1 MEHTTLGGRI
11 KTARKKLGIT
21 ALALASQVGV
31 TENAIRKI
39 ESGSS
44 AEPRFSTGVRIAQAL
59 RTDPADLLPAF
70 VRTAANAPRLDD
82 IVGAIN
88 RCRPELERR
97 GVSHVSIFGSVAR
110 GESSAKS
117 DVDVVIDVARGRR
130 FSLFDQIEIGE
141 LLQDVLLARVD
152 VLTRKT
158 LRRTSF
164 ARAAL
169 AQAVRVF

>member
-1 MEHTTLGGRI
+1 MEHATLGGRI

-21 ALALASQVGV
+21 ALSLASQVGV

-59 RTDPADLLPAF
+59 RTDPADLLPAS
-70 VRTAANAPRLDD
+70 VRTVPNPPLLVNV
-82 IVGAIN
+82 ISAIKK
-88 RCRPELERR
+88 CRPELERR
-97 GVSHVSIFGSVAR
+97 GIAHVSIFGSVAR
-110 GESSAKS
+110 GEASPKS

-141 LLQDVLLARVD
+141 LLQDALLVPVD
-152 VLTRKT
+152 VLTTRT